1 MFKPV
6 RILLIA
12 GLIFIMGTH
21 LYSEEKLIL
30 TLEKSINIALEQN
43 PYHLASEER
52 VSAAES
58 KVRESAAAF
67 FPSLNSQGYAT
78 LSEKLFS
85 LEFPSMIPGG
95 PPQKLE
101 LDFTRDY
108 QISLALSVPIFTGGR
123 LISGYRSA
131 QYNLQSAQ
139 EGVRQS
145 RHTTIFNTKRLFYGC
160 LLAQEF
166 VKVAEDAVDLAEK
179 LHKNIRSQY
188 EVGMASKFDLLRSEV
203 QVANLRPQL
212 IQAKN
217 NLNIMFLSLKNLLGI
232 DQETEIEIQGQLEYR
247 DFSPELEKNLILA
260 TQKRPEINQILF
272 QKKMAV
278 EMLKTI
284 RASRFPSIAISG
296 TYNFWSD
303 KLNFNKDFWQDYYT
317 VNLVFSFPIFNGLS
331 ISAQEAQAQ
340 AAIKELNLTTQGLED
355 SIEFEVRQSVLKI
368 NEAKQSLLS
377 QEKNVEQAEESL
389 RIANL
394 SFDEG
399 MVTILDVN
407 QAQNALIQAK
417 TNYSQALYDYMVAV
431 AELNKAVGLEKIGET
446 K

>member
-1 MFKPV
+1 MFKTV

-12 GLIFIMGTH
+12 GLIFILGTN

-43 PYHLASEER
+43 PYHLASVER

-85 LEFPSMIPGG
+85 LEFPSMVPGA

-123 LISGYRSA
+123 LIAGYRSA

-139 EGVRQS
+139 EGVKQS
-145 RHTTIFNTKRLFYGC
+145 RHMTIFNTKRLFYGC
-160 LLAQEF
+160 LLAEEF
-166 VKVAEDAVDLAEK
+166 VKVAEDAVNLAEK
-179 LHKNIRSQY
+179 LHNNIRSQY

-212 IQAKN
+212 IQARN

-232 DQETEIEIQGQLEYR
+232 DQDTEIEIQGQLEYR
-247 DFSPELEKNLILA
+247 DYSPELEKNLILA
-260 TQKRPEINQILF
+260 SQKRPEINQILF
-272 QKKMAV
+272 QRKMAA

-284 RASRFPSIAISG
+284 RASRLPSIAISG

-303 KLNFNKDFWQDYYT
+303 RLNFNKDFWQDYYT
-317 VNLVFSFPIFNGLS
+317 INLVFSFPIFNGLS

-340 AAIKELNLTTQGLED
+340 AAIKELDLTTQGLED
-355 SIEFEVRQSVLKI
+355 SIEFEVRQSILKI
-368 NEAKQSLLS
+368 NEAKESLLS

-407 QAQNALIQAK
+407 QAQTALIQAK

>member
-1 MFKPV
+1 MFKTV

-12 GLIFIMGTH
+12 GLIFILGTN

-30 TLEKSINIALEQN
+30 TLEKSINTALEQN
-43 PYHLASEER
+43 PYHLASGER

-78 LSEKLFS
+78 LSEKLFT
-85 LEFPSMIPGG
+85 LEFPSMIPGE
-95 PPQKLE
+95 PPQKFE

-108 QISLALSVPIFTGGR
+108 QISLALSIPIFTGGR

-160 LLAQEF
+160 LLAKEF

-179 LHKNIRSQY
+179 LHNNIRSQY

-212 IQAKN
+212 IQARN

-260 TQKRPEINQILF
+260 TQKRPEINQIYF

-284 RASRFPSIAISG
+284 RASRLPSIAISG

-303 KLNFNKDFWQDYYT
+303 RLNFNKDFWQDYYT

-340 AAIKELNLTTQGLED
+340 ATIKELNLTTQGLED
-355 SIEFEVRQSVLKI
+355 SIEFEVRQSILKI

-446 K
+446 T

>member
-1 MFKPV
+1 MFKTN
-6 RILLIA
+6 RILLMA
-12 GLIFIMGTH
+12 GLAFILGTN

-43 PYHLASEER
+43 PFHLASEEK
-52 VSAAES
+52 VTAAES

-108 QISLALSVPIFTGGR
+108 QVSLALSIPIFTGGR
-123 LISGYRSA
+123 LISGYKSA
-131 QYNLQSAQ
+131 KYNLQSAQ

-145 RHTTIFNTKRLFYGC
+145 RHMTIFNTKRLFYGC
-160 LLAQEF
+160 LLAEEF

-212 IQAKN
+212 IQARN
-217 NLNIMFLSLKNLLGI
+217 SLNIMYLSLKNLLGI
-232 DQETEIEIQGQLEYR
+232 DQDTEIEIQGQLEYQ
-247 DFSPELEKNLILA
+247 DYSPELEKNLILA
-260 TQKRPEINQILF
+260 AQKRPEINQILF

-284 RASRFPSIAISG
+284 RASRLPSIAISG

-317 VNLVFSFPIFNGLS
+317 VNLVFSLPIFNGLS
-331 ISAQEAQAQ
+331 ISAQEAQAK
-340 AAIKELNLTTQGLED
+340 AAIKELYLTTQGLED
-355 SIEFEVRQSVLKI
+355 SIEFEVRQSILKI
-368 NEAKQSLLS
+368 NEAKESLLS

-389 RIANL
+389 RNANL

>member
-1 MFKPV
+1 MFKTV
-6 RILLIA
+6 KTLLI
-12 GLIFIMGTH
+12 IMVFILGTN

-30 TLEKSINIALEQN
+30 TLEKSIQIALEQN
-43 PYHLASEER
+43 PFHLASEEK
-52 VSAAES
+52 VSAARS

-67 FPSLNSQGYAT
+67 FPSLESQGYAT

-85 LEFPSMIPGG
+85 LEFPSMIPGE
-95 PPQKLE
+95 PPQKFE

-108 QISLALSVPIFTGGR
+108 QISFALSIPIFTGGR
-123 LISGYRSA
+123 LISGYKSSK
-131 QYNLQSAQ
+131 YNLLSAQ
-139 EGVRQS
+139 EGVKQS
-145 RHTTIFNTKRLFYGC
+145 RQTTVYNTKRLFYGC
-160 LLAQEF
+160 LLAKEF
-166 VKVAEDAVDLAEK
+166 VKVAEDAVDLTEQ
-179 LHKNIRSQY
+179 LYNNIKSQY

-212 IQAKN
+212 IQARN

-232 DQETEIEIQGQLEYR
+232 DQDAEIEIQGQLEYR
-247 DFSPELEKNLILA
+247 DFTPELERNLVLA
-260 TQKRPEINQILF
+260 MQQRPEINQINF
-272 QKKMAV
+272 QKKIAE

-284 RASRFPSIAISG
+284 RGSRLPTIAISG

-303 KLNFNKDFWQDYYT
+303 KLNFRKDLWQDYYT
-317 VNLVFSFPIFNGLS
+317 VNLVFSLPIFKGLS
-331 ISAQEAQAQ
+331 ISAKEAQTQ
-340 AAIKELNLTTQGLED
+340 SAIKEIDLTAQGLED
-355 SIEFEVRQSVLKI
+355 SIEFEVRQSILKI
-368 NEAKQSLLS
+368 NEAKESLLS

-431 AELNKAVGLEKIGET
+431 AELNKAIGLEKIGEIE
-446 K
+446 